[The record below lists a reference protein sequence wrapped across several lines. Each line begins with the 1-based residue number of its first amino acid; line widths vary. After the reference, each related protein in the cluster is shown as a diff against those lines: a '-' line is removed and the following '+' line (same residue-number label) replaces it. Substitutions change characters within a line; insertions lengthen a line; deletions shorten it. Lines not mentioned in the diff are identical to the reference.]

1 VDIFFRM
8 LDRLKLPTLVQGTW
22 RLVNGAARLTAAEI
36 KTAQSLFGPEWASFQ
51 RIRIAQGGFLPLVF
65 RLNRQR
71 AFTLF
76 HTINL
81 PTKGAHARANLPLL
95 LHEMVHVVQYE
106 QVGSVYMRQALSA
119 QRKEG
124 YGYDGWEQLVR
135 DRESGK
141 RFRDYNREQQGQ
153 IAQDYAELV
162 LRTSSLSTDP
172 SRRAY
177 EPYIEDLRRRD
188 V

>member
-1 VDIFFRM
+1 MDALFRI
-8 LDRLKLPTLVQGTW
+8 LDKVKLPTLLQGTW
-22 RLVNGAARLTAAEI
+22 RLLSGATPLTEVET
-36 KTAQSLFGPEWASFQ
+36 KTARSLFGPEWVNFG
-51 RIRIAQGGFLPLVF
+51 RIRVAQSGFLPLVF
-65 RLNRQR
+65 RVNKHR

-81 PTKGAHARANLPLL
+81 PRHGAHTRANLPLL
-95 LHEMVHVVQYE
+95 LHEMVHVAQYE
-106 QVGSVYMRQALSA
+106 RIGSFYIRQALSA

-124 YGYDGWEQLVR
+124 YGYGGWEQLVR

-141 RFRDYNREQQGQ
+141 RIHDYNREQQGQ

-162 LRTSSLSTDP
+162 LHTSSLSTDP
-172 SRRAY
+172 PRRAF
-177 EPYIEDLRRRD
+177 EPFIQDLRRRD